1 MYLKEIIIV
10 LIGVVL
16 STVVSLISS
25 SFMFVRRVDRIEIM
39 LQNLIN
45 QTTSQHNDLRTNIQ
59 DLRTEIV
66 RLDREMQN
74 VKERL
79 RVMEEKTK

>member
-1 MYLKEIIIV
+1 
-10 LIGVVL
+10 
-16 STVVSLISS
+16 
-25 SFMFVRRVDRIEIM
+25 M
-39 LQNLIN
+39 LQNLMN
-45 QTTSQHNDLRTNIQ
+45 QTGLQHNDLKTNIQ

>member
-1 MYLKEIIIV
+1 MYLKEIVVV

-16 STVVSLISS
+16 STIVSLISS

-39 LQNLIN
+39 LQNLTN
-45 QTTSQHNDLRTNIQ
+45 QVSLQHTDLKSNILDLRN
-59 DLRTEIV
+59 EIV

>member
-1 MYLKEIIIV
+1 MYLKEIIVV
-10 LIGVVL
+10 LIGVVI

-45 QTTSQHNDLRTNIQ
+45 QTTSQHNDIRTNIQ

-74 VKERL
+74 IKERL

>member
-1 MYLKEIIIV
+1 MYLKEIVVV

-16 STVVSLISS
+16 STVVSLVSS

-45 QTTSQHNDLRTNIQ
+45 QTTSQHNDLRTTIQ

>member
-1 MYLKEIIIV
+1 MYLKEIVVV

-16 STVVSLISS
+16 STIVSLISS
-25 SFMFVRRVDRIEIM
+25 SFMFVRRVDKIELM

-45 QTTSQHNDLRTNIQ
+45 QTGLQHSDLKTHIQ
-59 DLRTEIV
+59 ELRTEIV

>member
-1 MYLKEIIIV
+1 
-10 LIGVVL
+10 
-16 STVVSLISS
+16 
-25 SFMFVRRVDRIEIM
+25 MFVRRVDRIELM

-45 QTTSQHNDLRTNIQ
+45 QTGLQHADLKTNIQ

>member
-1 MYLKEIIIV
+1 MYLKEIIVV

-74 VKERL
+74 IKERL